1 MMVFDAYIK
10 KMAGFISDMAAKH
23 RAVKTVTIPESFSAL
38 KDGVCVKVGPGA
50 NPGIILRRDTFLEL
64 GNPAVGSAAFFLFTG
79 DNTLVKNGRITVIGP
94 DIPESEGASM
104 PFGQVLIIGGKTL
117 SDKDY
122 DSLIYAGFIGDMIE
136 GYMVRSFSRNLWSRV
151 GQTAVAQ
158 GFNFTMLGRALM
170 WIYRN
175 AQPAIESMEIIFVTS
190 GADDVKAL
198 EEIALQVQKIA
209 REIVR
214 ENWKVKGVDIDCS
227 LDCNTCSDKPVC
239 DDIKEVL
246 NIRKNENQDLRGMG
260 HGN

>member
-1 MMVFDAYIK
+1 
-10 KMAGFISDMAAKH
+10 
-23 RAVKTVTIPESFSAL
+23 
-38 KDGVCVKVGPGA
+38 
-50 NPGIILRRDTFLEL
+50 
-64 GNPAVGSAAFFLFTG
+64 
-79 DNTLVKNGRITVIGP
+79 
-94 DIPESEGASM
+94 
-104 PFGQVLIIGGKTL
+104 
-117 SDKDY
+117 
-122 DSLIYAGFIGDMIE
+122 
-136 GYMVRSFSRNLWSRV
+136 MVRSFNRNLWSRV
-151 GQTAVAQ
+151 GKTAAAQ
-158 GFNFTMLGRALM
+158 GFNFAMLGRALM
-170 WIYRN
+170 WIYRK

-260 HGN
+260 HGS

>member
-10 KMAGFISDMAAKH
+10 KMAGFISDMAAKC
-23 RAVKTVTIPESFSAL
+23 RLVKFVTVPESVPAL
-38 KDGVCVKVGPGA
+38 KDGMCIKVGPGA
-50 NPGIILRRDTFLEL
+50 NPGIILRSDTFLEL
-64 GNPAVGSAAFFLFTG
+64 GNPAAGSAAFFLFTG

-94 DIPESEGASM
+94 DIPESEGASL
-104 PFGQVLIIGGKTL
+104 PFGQVLIIGGESL
-117 SDKDY
+117 SAKDY
-122 DSLIYAGFIGDMIE
+122 DTLTYAGFIGDMIE
-136 GYMVRSFSRNLWSRV
+136 GYMVRSFNRNLWSRV
-151 GQTAVAQ
+151 GKTAAAQ
-158 GFNFTMLGRALM
+158 GFNFAMLGRALM
-170 WIYRN
+170 WIYRK

-260 HGN
+260 HGS